1 MGTVTVPTALSCL
14 SGAHHRPTSLG
25 GQGPVQVRKEPLAG
39 RLVNELLAG
48 RGGVRP
54 GTGQGAE
61 RGRLG
66 PKPPRVSHRCLPAW
80 RGARGA
86 GPRGAQTGRGSDHRF
101 AAGPRGPSL
110 VGASPPWRATTEP
123 PGRAGPRAEVLK
135 SPATLLCR
143 SRSDCEECVVCSEE
157 VRDTGRT
164 GPKGCVP
171 ACPDRPANLASQTAA
186 HSVTSQEM
194 TAGSGTMPKP
204 MR

>member
-25 GQGPVQVRKEPLAG
+25 GQGPVQVRKEPSAG

-80 RGARGA
+80 RGAGGA
-86 GPRGAQTGRGSDHRF
+86 GPRGTQT
-101 AAGPRGPSL
+101 
-110 VGASPPWRATTEP
+110 
-123 PGRAGPRAEVLK
+123 
-135 SPATLLCR
+135 
-143 SRSDCEECVVCSEE
+143 
-157 VRDTGRT
+157 
-164 GPKGCVP
+164 
-171 ACPDRPANLASQTAA
+171 
-186 HSVTSQEM
+186 
-194 TAGSGTMPKP
+194 
-204 MR
+204 